1 MSIKEEKA
9 ALRREIKQRI
19 RALSKEDIKSQSIS
33 ACKLAA
39 GLIAFKNA
47 RTILSYRAL
56 PGECNPAE
64 LVKAAASMGKNV
76 AYPVC
81 GGDGGLELY
90 IPSDGSCFV
99 RGAYGIAEPD
109 RERSETDNDRP
120 DRAYNSA
127 RAGLWQGPLQAGTG
141 RRIL

>member
-56 PGECNPAE
+56 PGECDPAE

-81 GGDGGLELY
+81 SGDGGLELY
-90 IPSDGSCFV
+90 IPSDGNCFV
-99 RGAYGIAEPD
+99 KAHME
-109 RERSETDNDRP
+109 
-120 DRAYNSA
+120 
-127 RAGLWQGPLQAGTG
+127 
-141 RRIL
+141 

>member
-47 RTILSYRAL
+47 
-56 PGECNPAE
+56 
-64 LVKAAASMGKNV
+64 
-76 AYPVC
+76 
-81 GGDGGLELY
+81 
-90 IPSDGSCFV
+90 
-99 RGAYGIAEPD
+99 
-109 RERSETDNDRP
+109 
-120 DRAYNSA
+120 
-127 RAGLWQGPLQAGTG
+127 TG
-141 RRIL
+141 RCRGSATPLSW

>member
-56 PGECNPAE
+56 PGECDPAE
-64 LVKAAASMGKNV
+64 LVKAAASMGKN
-76 AYPVC
+76 ASKKRYFTAWRSS
-81 GGDGGLELY
+81 ELLPEGKY
-90 IPSDGSCFV
+90 SEITV
-99 RGAYGIAEPD
+99 R
-109 RERSETDNDRP
+109 RP
-120 DRAYNSA
+120 KSA
-127 RAGLWQGPLQAGTG
+127 RT
-141 RRIL
+141 

>member
-33 ACKLAA
+33 ACKLAT

-56 PGECNPAE
+56 PG
-64 LVKAAASMGKNV
+64 
-76 AYPVC
+76 
-81 GGDGGLELY
+81 
-90 IPSDGSCFV
+90 
-99 RGAYGIAEPD
+99 
-109 RERSETDNDRP
+109 
-120 DRAYNSA
+120 SA
-127 RAGLWQGPLQAGTG
+127 TRLSW
-141 RRIL
+141 

>member
-19 RALSKEDIKSQSIS
+19 RALSKENIKSQSIS

-56 PGECNPAE
+56 PGECDPAE

-81 GGDGGLELY
+81 SGDDGIPGQASGYPPPGGGTEALPGLRRPGGILQKS
-90 IPSDGSCFV
+90 I
-99 RGAYGIAEPD
+99 
-109 RERSETDNDRP
+109 
-120 DRAYNSA
+120 RA
-127 RAGLWQGPLQAGTG
+127 LK
-141 RRIL
+141 